1 MSRIKFSHDSKVL
14 RFAVICLSAGSG
26 CAALIYEIVWFQ
38 MLELV
43 LGSSSVSLGILL
55 GTFMGGMCLGSL
67 LLPYAVSTRW
77 HPLRVY
83 AAIELTIGGLGIA
96 LVLGISEISSLYAA
110 SALQG
115 FAGILQRG
123 GYCAVLLMPP
133 TILMG
138 AALPCLARLVRATPD
153 GMSWLGSLY
162 ASNIVGGILGCVLA
176 GFYLLRLYDM
186 PTATYFAA
194 SVNGTVAL
202 VSVTLGF
209 ATLYVAA
216 GADRTEN
223 AVRIPKTQISR
234 LWPVYLTIALS
245 GMTALGAEVVW
256 TRLLSLLFGPSV
268 YTFSIILAVFL
279 LGLGL
284 GSAAASRR
292 ARRIKNAAAALG
304 ACQFL
309 LVVAIAWS
317 AFMIAAVLPFW
328 PIDPRLAPSPWVNYQ
343 IDVLRC
349 IWAILPAAFLWG
361 ASFPFALAAASLGQ
375 EDTGWIV
382 GAVYACNTVGAILG
396 ALGVSMVL
404 IPWLGTQHVQQFLIA
419 ISFCAG
425 LAMFA
430 VPPRA
435 VPQTVP
441 GNSSGE
447 TKSASRKAA
456 VLVSMFVV
464 ASFAIYSVP
473 ATPASLIAYGREL
486 LRMWNYFPRV
496 LYLAEGV
503 TSSVVV
509 SEDREKIRRFHISGK
524 VEASTASEDLR
535 QERMLGHLSA
545 LLHPHPRSVLVV
557 GFGAGITAG
566 SFVLYPDIK
575 RIVICEIEPLVPQN
589 VGPYFKQANYDVL
602 HDPRVQIVYD
612 DARHYILTTKEKFD
626 IITSDPIHP
635 WVKGAGNLYTREY
648 FELAK
653 KHLNPGGVITQ
664 WIPIY
669 ESTRA
674 TIKSELATFFKAL
687 EGGIIW
693 TNDRKGRS
701 YDFVVS
707 GYRDPT
713 KIDLDEIN
721 ERLSRPEYARV
732 LASLREVGF
741 STAIDLFGTYL
752 AQYADVAPWLADA
765 QINTDENLRLQY
777 LAGFRYNIFHIY
789 AAAREIRKFRWLAP
803 NFFTGSDEARKALF
817 KAVKTNQ

>member
-1 MSRIKFSHDSKVL
+1 MSRIKLSHDSKVL

-43 LGSSSVSLGILL
+43 LGSSFVSLGILL

-67 LLPYAVSTRW
+67 LLPQTVSTRW

-83 AAIELTIGGLGIA
+83 AAIEIAIGCIGIA
-96 LVLGISEISSLYAA
+96 LVLGISEISSLYAV

-138 AALPCLARLVRATPD
+138 AALPCLARLARATPD

-162 ASNIVGGILGCVLA
+162 ASNIVGGIIGCVLA

-202 VSVTLGF
+202 VSVTLAF
-209 ATLYVAA
+209 ATLYVAS
-216 GADRTEN
+216 GADSTEN
-223 AVRIPKTQISR
+223 AVRIPKLQISR

-284 GSAAASRR
+284 GSAAASRC

-317 AFMIAAVLPFW
+317 AFMIAAVIPFW
-328 PIDPRLAPSPWVNYQ
+328 PIDRAMAPSPWVNYQ
-343 IDVLRC
+343 LDVLRC
-349 IWAILPAAFLWG
+349 AWAALPAAFLWG
-361 ASFPFALAAASLGQ
+361 ASFPFALAAASSGQ
-375 EDTGWIV
+375 EDAGWIV
-382 GAVYACNTVGAILG
+382 GAVYASNTVGAIVGSLSVG
-396 ALGVSMVL
+396 MVL
-404 IPWLGTQHVQQFLIA
+404 IAWLGTQQVERLLIA
-419 ISFCAG
+419 LSFCGGLLMLTPLARSLPHVFPAESNSTTNKAVMTAG
-425 LAMFA
+425 AL
-430 VPPRA
+430 
-435 VPQTVP
+435 
-441 GNSSGE
+441 
-447 TKSASRKAA
+447 
-456 VLVSMFVV
+456 VV
-464 ASFAIYSVP
+464 ASLLIYVVP
-473 ATPASLIAYGREL
+473 RTPAQLIAYGRDF
-486 LRMWNYFPRV
+486 LRFNNISKV
-496 LYLAEGV
+496 LFLGEGV
-503 TSSVVV
+503 TSSIAVTELA
-509 SEDREKIRRFHISGK
+509 SKARQFHIGGK
-524 VEASTASEDLR
+524 VVASTLPADLR
-535 QERMLGHLSA
+535 VERMLGHLSA

-566 SFVLYPDIK
+566 TFLLYPSIQ
-575 RIVICEIEPLVPQN
+575 RIVICEIEPLVPNN
-589 VGPYFKQANYDVL
+589 VGPFFKRANYDVL
-602 HDPRVQIVYD
+602 KDPRVEIVYD
-612 DARHYILTTKEKFD
+612 DARHYILTSKEKFD

-648 FELAK
+648 FELVK
-653 KHLNPGGVITQ
+653 KRLNPGGVITQ
-664 WIPIY
+664 WIPLY
-669 ESTRA
+669 ESARA
-674 TIKSELATFFKAL
+674 TIKSELATFFRAVS
-687 EGGIIW
+687 GGIAW
-693 TNDRKGRS
+693 ANNRRGKT
-701 YDFVVS
+701 YDLVAS

-713 KIDLDEIN
+713 KIDLDELN

-741 STAIDLFGTYL
+741 SSAIDLFGTYL
-752 AQYADVAPWLADA
+752 AQYADVKPWLADA
-765 QINTDENLRLQY
+765 QINTDKNLRLQY
-777 LAGFRYNIFHIY
+777 LAGFEYTFYKYIPLSE
-789 AAAREIRKFRWLAP
+789 EIRKFRWLTP
-803 NFFTGSDEARKALF
+803 NFFTGSDEARQALF
-817 KAVKTNQ
+817 KAIKTNQ

>member
-162 ASNIVGGILGCVLA
+162 ASNVVGGIIGCVLA

-202 VSVTLGF
+202 VSATLAF

-216 GADRTEN
+216 GGDRTEKGGQ
-223 AVRIPKTQISR
+223 IPRTQISR
-234 LWPVYLTIALS
+234 FWPVYLTIALS

-256 TRLLSLLFGPSV
+256 TRLLSLLIGPSV

-284 GSAAASRR
+284 GSAAAARR
-292 ARRIKNAAAALG
+292 AQRIKDAAAALA

-349 IWAILPAAFLWG
+349 VWAILPAAFLWG
-361 ASFPFALAAASLGQ
+361 ASFPFALAAASTGQ
-375 EDTGWIV
+375 EDAGWIV
-382 GAVYACNTVGAILG
+382 GAVYASNTMGAILG

-404 IPWLGTQHVQQFLIA
+404 IPWLGTHQVERLLIA

-430 VPPRA
+430 ALPRA
-435 VPQTVP
+435 APQAVPA
-441 GNSSGE
+441 NSSGE

-456 VLVSMFVV
+456 IAVGALVV
-464 ASFAIYSVP
+464 ASFLIYSVP

-486 LRMWNYFPRV
+486 LKVLEFPRV
-496 LYLAEGV
+496 LYLGEGV
-503 TSSVVV
+503 TSSIVVT
-509 SEDREKIRRFHISGK
+509 EDREKIRRFNISGK
-524 VEASTASEDLR
+524 IEASTRPEDLR

-566 SFVLYPDIK
+566 SFVLYPGIQ

-653 KHLNPGGVITQ
+653 KRLNPGGVITQ

-687 EGGIIW
+687 PRGIIW
-693 TNDRKGRS
+693 ANDRKGRT

-721 ERLSRPEYARV
+721 ERLSRPEYAQV

-741 STAIDLFGTYL
+741 SSAIDLFGTYL
-752 AQYADVAPWLADA
+752 AQYADVAPWLADV
-765 QINTDENLRLQY
+765 QINTDKNLRLQY
-777 LAGFRYNIFHIY
+777 IAGFDYNILYIY
-789 AAAREIRKFRWLAP
+789 AAASEIRKFRWLAP

>member
-1 MSRIKFSHDSKVL
+1 MARIKFSHDSKL
-14 RFAVICLSAGSG
+14 LHFAVICLSAGSG

-55 GTFMGGMCLGSL
+55 GTFMGGMGLGSL
-67 LLPYAVSTRW
+67 LLPYAVSIRW

-83 AAIELTIGGLGIA
+83 AAIEIAIGGLGIA
-96 LVLGISEISSLYAA
+96 LMLGMSGISSIYAA
-110 SALQG
+110 SAVQG

-123 GYCAVLLMPP
+123 GYCAALLMPP

-138 AALPCLARLVRATPD
+138 AALPCLARLVRSTPA

-176 GFYLLRLYDM
+176 GFYLLRIYDM
-186 PTATYFAA
+186 PTATFFAA
-194 SVNGTVAL
+194 SVNGAVAL
-202 VSVTLGF
+202 ISATMAF

-216 GADRTEN
+216 GGDRTEN
-223 AVRIPKTQISR
+223 GVRVPKTQVACP
-234 LWPVYLTIALS
+234 WPVYLTIALS

-256 TRLLSLLFGPSV
+256 ARLLSLLIGPSV

-292 ARRIKNAAAALG
+292 ARHIKGAAAALA

-328 PIDPRLAPSPWVNYQ
+328 PIDPRLAPSPWINYQ

-349 IWAILPAAFLWG
+349 VLAILPAAFLWG
-361 ASFPFALAAASLGQ
+361 ASFPFALSAASSGQ
-375 EDTGWIV
+375 ADAGWIV
-382 GAVYACNTVGAILG
+382 GAVYACNTIGAIVGAL
-396 ALGVSMVL
+396 AVSLVL
-404 IPWLGTQHVQQFLIA
+404 IPWLGTQQVERVLIA
-419 ISFCAG
+419 LSFCAG
-425 LAMFA
+425 LVMFA
-430 VPPRA
+430 ALHRSSLQALA
-435 VPQTVP
+435 V
-441 GNSSGE
+441 GASAE
-447 TKSASRKAA
+447 TKSASRRA
-456 VLVSMFVV
+456 VV
-464 ASFAIYSVP
+464 AVGTLLVTTFAIYSVP
-473 ATPASLIAYGREL
+473 VTPASLIAYGREL
-486 LRMWNYFPRV
+486 LKVAEFPRV
-496 LYLAEGV
+496 LYLGEGV
-503 TSSVVV
+503 TSSVAVT
-509 SEDREKIRRFHISGK
+509 EDHEKVRRFHVSGK
-524 VEASTASEDLR
+524 IEASTVSDDLR
-535 QERMLGHLSA
+535 LERMLGHLSA
-545 LLHPHPRSVLVV
+545 LLHPQPRSVLVV

-566 SFVLYPDIK
+566 SFVLYPGIE

-589 VGPYFKQANYDVL
+589 VGPYFKRANYDVL
-602 HDPRVQIVYD
+602 NDPRVKIVYD

-635 WVKGAGNLYTREY
+635 WVKGAGNLYTQEY

-653 KHLNPGGVITQ
+653 KRLNPGGVITQ

-687 EGGIIW
+687 PGGIIW
-693 TNDRKGRS
+693 ANNRKGRS

-713 KIDLDEIN
+713 TINLGELN
-721 ERLSRPEYARV
+721 ERLGRPEYARV

-741 STAIDLFGTYL
+741 SSAIDLFGTYL
-752 AQYADVAPWLADA
+752 AQNADVAPWLAGV
-765 QINTDENLRLQY
+765 QINSDKNLRLQY
-777 LAGFRYNIFHIY
+777 LAGFEYNILYIY
-789 AAAREIRKFRWLAP
+789 SAADEIRKFRWLP
-803 NFFTGSDEARKALF
+803 PTIFTGSDDNLQALF
-817 KAVKTNQ
+817 RAIESNR